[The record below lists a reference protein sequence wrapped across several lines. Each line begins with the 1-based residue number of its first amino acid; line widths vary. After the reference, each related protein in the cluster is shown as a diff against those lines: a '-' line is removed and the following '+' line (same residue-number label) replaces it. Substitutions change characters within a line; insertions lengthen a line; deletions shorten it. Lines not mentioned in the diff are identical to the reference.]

1 MPTPSSNAP
10 DPQSPR
16 SFPFSLCPEP
26 EEQQTL
32 QAASQP
38 QPQQMAPSP
47 GSSWHPSAQRVDTVM
62 NNDDATS
69 RSGTMS
75 PGSQL
80 ESGDDVNMEQEH
92 DGMAI
97 TRDDSDEGHK
107 RSDADDE
114 MLTMGEESARG
125 EIGGAIGGSRRG
137 ARPASGEAPGR
148 GQQRSERPSPGVGE
162 VHEVDVW
169 GPVGKGPRWVED
181 SGLVGLGLEYSHMR
195 VVPSPPS
202 FYLRPGSRFVGTQQ
216 SKRQRY
222 DVEVEIK
229 HVDMRESFMCGYLK
243 IQGWLCP

>member
-1 MPTPSSNAP
+1 
-10 DPQSPR
+10 
-16 SFPFSLCPEP
+16 
-26 EEQQTL
+26 
-32 QAASQP
+32 
-38 QPQQMAPSP
+38 MAPSP
-47 GSSWHPSAQRVDTVM
+47 GSSWHPSAQRVVTAM
-62 NNDDATS
+62 NNDDTTS

-75 PGSQL
+75 PGSQP
-80 ESGDDVNMEQEH
+80 ESGDDVNMGQEQ

-107 RSDADDE
+107 RSDVDDE
-114 MLTMGEESARG
+114 MLTIGDESARG
-125 EIGGAIGGSRRG
+125 VIGGAIGGSRRV

-148 GQQRSERPSPGVGE
+148 GKQRSERLSPGVGE

-243 IQGWLCP
+243 IQGRLHP